1 LATHESLPSSMAIRA
16 LKITPCSFVV
26 GLRSSD
32 TGTVDRVGRSGGS
45 RPTVVLMLE
54 AGLGRGLVWNGPH
67 SWSSQC
73 RSYFVV
79 LYMLANTPAVL
90 PRGEPA
96 KGGTLCTQH
105 PSLCGVARFFYFPK
119 LPRSAH
125 SLCTSRTPQ
134 FESCVLAPLP
144 TCAASTWRGRCGF
157 LGGQRPWRVCVL
169 WQSLGNV
176 ARRAPSFGKL

>member
-1 LATHESLPSSMAIRA
+1 MLSYLSSYQQQPDQRRHPQTYWQPTNYFRQVWPSGRSRYV
-16 LKITPCSFVV
+16 TPCSFVV

-45 RPTVVLMLE
+45 RPTVVPMLE

-125 SLCTSRTPQ
+125 SLCPSRTPQ
-134 FESCVLAPLP
+134 FESCVLAPL
-144 TCAASTWRGRCGF
+144 
-157 LGGQRPWRVCVL
+157 
-169 WQSLGNV
+169 
-176 ARRAPSFGKL
+176 RALLQPGADVVDF